1 MKNKFDE
8 MFQNDYLRLP
18 RLLIRKFNL
27 NTAVMLSEIYSEYK
41 YWEDRNELQKG
52 GWFYSTVEN
61 MANNT
66 GLSKHQQ
73 LCACKE
79 LVEYGV
85 VKIKYHGMPKK
96 RYFKF
101 DVAMFNKL
109 YNDFKLNSNLNEEDE
124 TVVRKFEGFSF

>member
-8 MFQNDYLRLP
+8 MFLNDYLRLP

-61 MANNT
+61 MAYNT

-73 LCACKE
+73 LVACKE

-96 RYFKF
+96 RYFKLNMS
-101 DVAMFNKL
+101 AMDKL
-109 YNDFKLNSNLNEEDE
+109 YKDCLSVETSVDDGKGKFK
-124 TVVRKFEGFSF
+124 GYSF

>member
-1 MKNKFDE
+1 MRNKFNE

-61 MANNT
+61 MAYNT

-73 LCACKE
+73 LVACKE
-79 LVEYGV
+79 LVEYGAI
-85 VKIKYHGMPKK
+85 KIKYHGMPKK
-96 RYFKF
+96 RYFKLNMS
-101 DVAMFNKL
+101 AMDKL
-109 YNDFKLNSNLNEEDE
+109 YKDCLSAETSVDDGEGKFK
-124 TVVRKFEGFSF
+124 GYSF

>member
-1 MKNKFDE
+1 MKNKLDE
-8 MFQNDYLRLP
+8 MFQNDYLRLS
-18 RLLIRKFNL
+18 RVLIRKFNL

-41 YWEDRNELQKG
+41 YWEDRDELQKG

-61 MANNT
+61 MAYNT

-73 LCACKE
+73 LCATKE

-96 RYFKF
+96 RYFKLNMSAL
-101 DVAMFNKL
+101 DKL
-109 YNDFKLNSNLNEEDE
+109 YKDCFSAETSVDDEENKFK
-124 TVVRKFEGFSF
+124 GYSF

>member
-1 MKNKFDE
+1 MKNKLDE
-8 MFQNDYLRLP
+8 MFQNDYLRLS
-18 RLLIRKFNL
+18 RVLIRKFNL

-73 LCACKE
+73 LCTCKE

-96 RYFKF
+96 RYFKLNMSAL
-101 DVAMFNKL
+101 DKL
-109 YNDFKLNSNLNEEDE
+109 YRDCLSAETSVGDDENKFK
-124 TVVRKFEGFSF
+124 GYSF